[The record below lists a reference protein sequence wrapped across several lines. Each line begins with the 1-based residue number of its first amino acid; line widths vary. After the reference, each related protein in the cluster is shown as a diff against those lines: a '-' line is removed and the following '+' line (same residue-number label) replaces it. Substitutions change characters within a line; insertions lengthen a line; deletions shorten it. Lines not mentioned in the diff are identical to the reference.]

1 MALVPKQRAFVEE
14 YVKCWNASEAA
25 RRAGYSE
32 KTAGSIGHENLKK
45 PEISAEIE
53 RRVAE
58 SKMSSDEVLVRLA
71 DEGRGSLGDFMDIA
85 EDGLPQWN
93 FKKAEAANKL
103 HLMRKIKT
111 KTVTT
116 HRTRGEVEEDITEV
130 EVSLELYSAQ
140 AAKEILAKHHKLL
153 TDKIDVHHSGA
164 IDFSADEA
172 AQADK
177 ELKDWEQQQSG
188 LDS

>member
-1 MALVPKQRAFVEE
+1 MALVPKQRAFIEE
-14 YVKCWNASEAA
+14 YLQCWNASEAA

-58 SKMSSDEVLVRLA
+58 SKMSADEVLVRLA
-71 DEGRGSLGDFMDIA
+71 DEGRGTLGDFMDIA
-85 EDGLPQWN
+85 DNGLPAWN
-93 FKKAEAANKL
+93 FEKAATANKL
-103 HLMRKIKT
+103 HLIRKIKT

-130 EVSLELYSAQ
+130 EVTLELYSAQ

-153 TDKIDVHHSGA
+153 TDKVDVHHSGT
-164 IDFSADEA
+164 IDFTADEA
-172 AQADK
+172 AQADQ
-177 ELKDWEQQQSG
+177 ELKQWQQQQSD
-188 LDS
+188 LES